1 VTPENFRIAIN
12 IEILPRLMISCGR
25 GIGRTTT
32 YRWLLRLGFYKSEVK
47 KGVYV
52 DRHKREDVVAY
63 RQEVFLPLM
72 AELDS
77 YTRHYKERE
86 DGTWEI
92 IEPLLPLGVQPH
104 VMYYHDESCFH
115 GHDYKKTLWLDSVT
129 KQQKMPG
136 KSKGKLI
143 YASDF
148 IRPEGRIKISDLDL
162 DARKIIFPGAGGDPW
177 WDTKQL
183 ML

>member
-1 VTPENFRIAIN
+1 
-12 IEILPRLMISCGR
+12 MISCGR

-52 DRHKREDVVAY
+52 DGHEREDVVAY
-63 RQEVFLPLM
+63 RQEVFLPLI
-72 AELDS
+72 AELDL

-104 VMYYHDESCFH
+104 VMYYQDESCFH
-115 GHDYKKTLWLDSVT
+115 GHDYKKT
-129 KQQKMPG
+129 
-136 KSKGKLI
+136 
-143 YASDF
+143 
-148 IRPEGRIKISDLDL
+148 
-162 DARKIIFPGAGGDPW
+162 
-177 WDTKQL
+177 
-183 ML
+183 